1 MPEKDF
7 ALTGRLKA
15 VGRMAA
21 LRRRQFLR
29 LVGGAAIASGVGGAQ
44 QSRPVIGFL
53 HPASAARAAP
63 EVAAF
68 WGALSQAGFAE
79 NRDVAAV
86 YGFGDGHGERLPGLV
101 LTLLKQGASII
112 VAGGAASVVAARQST
127 QRTPIV
133 FVAASAPPG
142 GEFDLR
148 LPEGNTTG
156 VSVAS
161 PDLLAERFRNLLKLA
176 PAVTSA
182 AVLVNP
188 QAPNID
194 VQLGYLN
201 DAAREHGVRT
211 AVANAS
217 AEADFAAALAEI
229 ARARQDALVVANDGF
244 LNSGRARLVALATRS
259 RMPAAFAN
267 REFVEAGGLLS
278 YGPSLVA
285 AYRLASGYAARI
297 LKGDKPADLPIEN
310 PLDMELALNAKTA
323 GSLGLEIPPG
333 LAAAASEVIK

>member
-1 MPEKDF
+1 M
-7 ALTGRLKA
+7 A
-15 VGRMAA
+15 V
-21 LRRRQFLR
+21 LRRRHFLR
-29 LVGGAAIASGVGGAQ
+29 LVGGAAIAAGVGGAR

-68 WGALSQAGFAE
+68 WAGLSQAGFAE

-86 YGFGDGHGERLPGLV
+86 YGFGDGNDERLPALV

-112 VAGGAASVVAARQST
+112 VAGGAASVAAARQST
-127 QRTPIV
+127 RQTPIV

-148 LPEGNTTG
+148 RPEENATG
-156 VSVAS
+156 VSVAA

-176 PAVTSA
+176 PAVAST

-188 QAPNID
+188 QTPNID

-211 AVANAS
+211 VLANAS
-217 AEADFAAALAEI
+217 GEAGFAAALAEI
-229 ARARQDALVVANDGF
+229 ARAGQDALVVANDGF
-244 LNSGRARLVALATRS
+244 LNSGRARLVALVMR
-259 RMPAAFAN
+259 RRLPAAFAN
-267 REFVEAGGLLS
+267 RDFVEAGGLLS

-285 AYRLASGYAARI
+285 AYRLAGGYAARI
-297 LKGDKPADLPIEN
+297 LKGDKPADLPIEH

-323 GSLGLEIPPG
+323 NSLGLEIPAG
-333 LAAAASEVIK
+333 LAAAAGEVIR